1 MIPPQVCFLI
11 PVYPRDY
18 NFLNFL
24 NTLPDINFDIIL
36 ILSYYSDHQLLESL
50 NYKKVYKVLVLE
62 DFLKQ
67 EYITKLID
75 DKIIIT
81 FKKYFGL
88 NKYKDTYKYLATIDS
103 EVRFININNIYEKF
117 DIYFNNKKVY
127 GGLAQSNSYNNKD
140 LAYKINY
147 NSASIFSPSEQNKIE
162 KETHNFLLYFWFSD
176 ISVYESNTLK
186 EFLNYISYTDNETF
200 TSKLNWYIFD
210 YIPYVYYLYL
220 YHNFELV
227 NINQY
232 NITRAWS
239 LESMPFTT
247 YTKIKD
253 TLDYKP
259 MWLIENTYNEN
270 KEVLNDIIL
279 VYHLNDGRYHHIND

>member
-1 MIPPQVCFLI
+1 MIQKVCFLI

-36 ILSYYSDHQLLESL
+36 ILSYYSDYQLLESL

-117 DIYFNNKKVY
+117 DMFFNNRKIY
-127 GGLAQSNSYNNKD
+127 GGLGEFHKD

-147 NSASIFSPSEQNKIE
+147 SSSSIFNSSEQNKIE
-162 KETHNFLLYFWFSD
+162 KGTHNFLLYFWFSD
-176 ISVYESNTLK
+176 IPVYESNTLK

-200 TSKLNWYIFD
+200 TSKLNCYIFD

-279 VYHLNDGRYHHIND
+279 VYHLNDGRYHHMND

>member
-1 MIPPQVCFLI
+1 MIQKVCFLI

-18 NFLNFL
+18 NFLSFL
-24 NTLPDINFDIIL
+24 NILPDINFDIIL
-36 ILSYYSDHQLLESL
+36 ILSYHSDYELLESL
-50 NYKKVYKVLVLE
+50 NFKKIYKVLILE

-75 DKIIIT
+75 DRIIIT
-81 FKKYFGL
+81 FKKYFCL

-103 EVRFININNIYEKF
+103 EVRFINIDNIYEQF
-117 DIYFNNKKVY
+117 DNFFSNKKVY
-127 GGLAQSNSYNNKD
+127 GGLAKFHKE
-140 LAYKINY
+140 LIYKINY
-147 NSASIFSPSEQNKIE
+147 NSASIFSLLEQNKIE
-162 KETHNFLLYFWFSD
+162 KGTYNFLLYFWFSD
-176 ISVYESNTLK
+176 IPVYESNTLN
-186 EFLNYISYTDNETF
+186 EFLKYISYTDNELF

-210 YIPYVYYLYL
+210 YIPYVSYVNL

-253 TLDYKP
+253 TLDYTP